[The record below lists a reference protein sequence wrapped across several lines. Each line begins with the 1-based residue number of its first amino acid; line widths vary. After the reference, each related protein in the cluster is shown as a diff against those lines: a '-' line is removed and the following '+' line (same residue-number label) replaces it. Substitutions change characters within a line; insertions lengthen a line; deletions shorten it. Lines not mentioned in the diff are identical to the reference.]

1 MEILMLLLHPKY
13 EAFCRHYAEDGN
25 ATEAAREAGFSY
37 EHAAQQGYRLL
48 KRPDVQARLF
58 EMAAAKDEARAGAL
72 AERLALRDKLAAMQA
87 TEAETLLAKL
97 DPVYERRL
105 AAHDHEGVMKVIALQ
120 ARIAGLL
127 DEPTTAKRATKA
139 ARRQADD
146 TPEIG

>member
-1 MEILMLLLHPKY
+1 MLLLHPKY
-13 EAFCRHYAEDGN
+13 EAFCLHYAEAGN

-37 EHAAQQGYRLL
+37 EYAPKQGYRLL
-48 KRPDVQARLF
+48 RRPDVQARLA
-58 EMAAAKDEARAGAL
+58 ELAAVKEEARNRAAA
-72 AERLALRDKLAAMQA
+72 ERDALRAKLAAMQA

-127 DEPTTAKRATKA
+127 DDPASAKRGAKG
-139 ARRQADD
+139 ARRGADD
-146 TPEIG
+146 DPAMV